1 MATTFKDDRG
11 NAIGTRVNSYNL
23 DPRMVIIDPLLNGR
37 HELPEIESLIADML
51 SKPDGRSIKGQAT
64 PVIIRKDG
72 TKPVLVAGHRR
83 LRAVL
88 EINKRK
94 LLPEP
99 LPLLCSYMQL
109 TEVEALAVAV
119 TENRERAGV
128 TPIDEAFC
136 VKQFLRLGK
145 DHEWIALHGGFFP
158 GLISK
163 YAEGAT
169 NGDGDVFR
177 SELKRSIA
185 WVKKREKLLGLT
197 EEAQQEVAK
206 GKIKPSAAE
215 HLAELQA
222 EKQRDLVAKGST
234 SAKDIRA
241 ASGKTIK
248 LTTKE
253 VKQELD
259 DAIYEGSVGGVDIP
273 KPVITFLMK
282 LRDRM

>member
-1 MATTFKDDRG
+1 MAVTFKDDKG
-11 NAIGTRVNSYNL
+11 IEIGKRVNSYNI
-23 DPRMVIIDPLLNGR
+23 DPRQVEINHLLNGR
-37 HELPEIESLIADML
+37 HELPEIETLIADML
-51 SKPDGRSIKGQAT
+51 SKPDGHSIKGQTT

-83 LRAVL
+83 LRAIL

-119 TENRERAGV
+119 TENRERARV

-145 DHEWIALHGGFFP
+145 DHEWIARNGGFFP
-158 GLISK
+158 GL
-163 YAEGAT
+163 
-169 NGDGDVFR
+169 NGDGV
-177 SELKRSIA
+177 EVKKAIA

-215 HLAELQA
+215 QLADLQA
-222 EKQRDLVAKGST
+222 EKQRDLVAAGTT
-234 SAKDIRA
+234 SAKEIRS

-248 LTTKE
+248 LTTKQA
-253 VKQELD
+253 KQELD
-259 DAIYEGSVGGVDIP
+259 DVISDGSVGEVEIP
-273 KPVITFLMK
+273 KPVLNFLIK